1 VAETRQSRLTSPV
14 YPPFSGIRLLYSD
27 FDPNYIGFDILAIL
41 LFALWALLKTM
52 L

>member
-1 VAETRQSRLTSPV
+1 VAETRQYPLISLV
-14 YPPFSGIRLLYSD
+14 YPPFSRIRLLYSEIA
-27 FDPNYIGFDILAIL
+27 PNYIGFDILAIL